1 MKIQYLHGRFFHNS
15 APTMS
20 LLNTLIASILFLT
33 FIFIFIAT
41 FTAIAQ
47 TDDEPVEEKEK
58 PTIDDLKDDLKK
70 NRVIQVTGVIGIASL
85 IFYIPVAIR
94 ERHIKDVEDALP
106 DVLMEI
112 AENIRSGRS
121 VESAFKEVADVRT
134 DRIGRELKRA
144 SQEMLYTSFEAAMRA
159 FSQRTGSRALIR
171 VVSLVLIAVES
182 GASLAT
188 VLEKIANELWEVYI
202 LKEDREAKSSTNAS
216 VILWGG
222 AAFTPGIIGFI
233 LGVFNSNAQVTL
245 NLDAYIPVFT
255 YFLMCLGLVSIIMR
269 GVAMGTLKQDLM
281 RAPFFFWLPGMIYLV
296 VQGMAGSFM

>member
-1 MKIQYLHGRFFHNS
+1 
-15 APTMS
+15 MS